1 MGSPPIHAENDNVM
15 SYEVIDNVVPEIL
28 AQSTTSTGVLDQVV
42 TFGEDGKNSRVLSA
56 KDYHKKVSDNLL
68 NSVPDA
74 FEQRKVSLTSTY
86 IPSQLVP
93 YIFDSPILN
102 SINFSF
108 NESGFN
114 TTLDFSSR
122 PKYPKQKDSLFLTER
137 FLRKL

>member
-1 MGSPPIHAENDNVM
+1 
-15 SYEVIDNVVPEIL
+15 
-28 AQSTTSTGVLDQVV
+28 
-42 TFGEDGKNSRVLSA
+42 
-56 KDYHKKVSDNLL
+56 
-68 NSVPDA
+68 
-74 FEQRKVSLTSTY
+74 VSLTSTY
-86 IPSQLVP
+86 IPSQLVA